1 MEIRKVCSLKKLS
14 LGGCRGDRVALSG
27 NTPLGYMAGLALCLE
42 LLGGSQAFVVDV
54 EAGGRLRA
62 SSSRGGRKVLERSLH
77 NDEAEAT
84 KSKQCSAQVKYQTV
98 RPCSLSKCAVRCGAI
113 CCAVVL
119 EGELR
124 RGRGVASN
132 GHGGGGESKRG
143 VRRARRMRKS
153 DEGASRAAERLII

>member
-42 LLGGSQAFVVDV
+42 LLGGSQAFVV

-98 RPCSLSKCAVRCGAI
+98 RPCSLSKCAVRCGAVRY
-113 CCAVVL
+113 VVQ
-119 EGELR
+119 
-124 RGRGVASN
+124 
-132 GHGGGGESKRG
+132 
-143 VRRARRMRKS
+143 
-153 DEGASRAAERLII
+153 